1 MNRKSIAVIV
11 GLVAGIAFAGTAM
24 AATFST
30 NLKLGSTGQDVK
42 DLQVLL
48 NADPATQVASSGV
61 GSLGNETTYFGNLT
75 KTAVIKFQ
83 NKYASEVLSPI
94 GLTSGTGFV
103 GALTRAKLNTM
114 GGVTTTPPSTTVG
127 CAPGALYSS
136 VTGQPCSTT
145 TPPATTTGTD
155 LAVTLSSDSPAT
167 GGAIV
172 AGQAIADLA
181 HFTFKNN
188 TSSEAKV
195 TKVTLNRTGI
205 SNDTALT
212 NVYLY
217 DGVRRVSDSASVA
230 SGVISFNDAAG
241 LFTVG
246 AGASKNISVRAD
258 ISASVAGQI
267 VGVSLASVVSTVN
280 ASGSFPVMGGYL
292 SVATATLGTL
302 DFNTTTT
309 PSATT
314 VDPQNDYIVWQNTV
328 TVGTHALNLKS
339 LTLRN
344 IGSISTGDLRNFR
357 LYVDGALLST
367 VENLDSNGYVTFDLS
382 ASAKRMETGSRIVKV
397 IADIAG
403 GSTRTFMMSLR
414 HAGDIAAYD
423 ADLNQPVLA
432 TAASSTFSARSATS
446 ATINGGSITAAKNTA
461 SPSSNIAVGST
472 NVKLAT
478 FDLRASGE
486 NVKID
491 NLNIQADT
499 SVNNGGLDNAKV
511 FFNGAQVGS
520 TKDLS
525 EGASTNFTF
534 GSSLVINAGT
544 TGVIDIYADAKTSTS
559 TNLVNTETILIT
571 LNAGTSG
578 NAQGTVSL
586 GSLTVPSSAVTA
598 NTLTVSSSS
607 LSATKYSGYG
617 NQTMVSG
624 RTNAKIGSFVLST
637 GASEG
642 ANVDTV
648 TVALSATEAAS
659 ITNLMLK
666 DQVTGAQIGTTKG
679 TPGTSNAFTMNVA
692 IPASGSKVVDI
703 YADILSGVG
712 IGDIAADVTASGTG
726 TLGSAVTASSV
737 TLQTITIGSGTL
749 SLAVSAAN
757 PASVN
762 VTAGS
767 SKVKVGQFRFSATNN
782 SYTVEE
788 IKVLVS
794 NNAATST
801 TGVTLEY
808 KDATGATKSA
818 FQTLTTGAQA
828 NATATFTGLSLYV
841 PSSGDDSLLDVFVG
855 IPTISSGAASGAAIT
870 ATIDYNEGFKATP
883 NGLTPITTWTSASAD
898 VVSSASTGYGTVY
911 VRKTIPTFTKVASG
925 VTTPTTGQALYKFD
939 ITADTA
945 GAVEVKKISLAVATS
960 TMNVAAISLYEIG
973 NSTAINT
980 TAAEVDSSGN
990 VVFYAGTSAND
1001 TVIQVGAG
1009 STKHF
1014 EVKGT
1019 VTNWGAAGDSLTVS
1033 FTEDASAGL
1042 TATSAS
1048 HAGNLVWSDRSAT
1061 SHTTITADWI
1071 NGYLVKN
1078 FSDDVQSYSF

>member
-1 MNRKSIAVIV
+1 MNKKSIAVVV
-11 GLVAGIAFAGTAM
+11 GLIAGIAFAGTAM

-30 NLKLGSTGQDVK
+30 NLKLGSTGQSVK
-42 DLQVLL
+42 DLQVVL
-48 NADPATQVASSGV
+48 NSDPATQIAASGA
-61 GSLGNETTYFGNLT
+61 GSPGNETTYFGNLT

-83 NKYASEVLSPI
+83 NKYASEVLAPV

-103 GALTRAKLNTM
+103 GASTRAKLNAM
-114 GGVTTTPPSTTVG
+114 SGGTTTTTTTTAG
-127 CAPGALYSS
+127 CTAGALFSS
-136 VTGQPCSTT
+136 TTGQPCGTT
-145 TPPATTTGTD
+145 TTTTTTTGTD

-188 TSSEAKV
+188 TSGEAKV
-195 TKVTLNRTGI
+195 TKVVLNRTGI

-217 DGVRRVSDSASVA
+217 DGVKRVSDSASVS
-230 SGVISFNDAAG
+230 SGVITFNDSTG

-246 AGASKNISVRAD
+246 SGASKNISVRAD
-258 ISASVAGQI
+258 IDASVAGQI
-267 VGVSLASVVSTVN
+267 VGVSLASVTSTVN
-280 ASGSFPVMGGYL
+280 ATGSFPVMGGYL
-292 SVATATLGTL
+292 SVASATMGTL

-309 PSATT
+309 PTATT

-328 TVGTHALNLKS
+328 TVGTRALNLKS

-344 IGSISTGDLRNFR
+344 IGSINTGDVKNFR
-357 LYVDGALLST
+357 LYVDGSLLST
-367 VENLDSNGYVTFDLS
+367 VENLDANGYVTFDLS
-382 ASAKRMETGSRIVKV
+382 ASPKSLATGSRIVKV
-397 IADIAG
+397 LADIVG

-414 HAGDIAAYD
+414 QAGDVAAYD
-423 ADLNQPVLA
+423 SDLNQPVLA
-432 TAASSTFSARSATS
+432 TANGSSFSARSATS
-446 ATINGGSITAAKNTA
+446 ATINGGSITVTKNTA
-461 SPSSNIAVGST
+461 SPSSNIAVGAT

-511 FFNGAQVGS
+511 FFNGSQVGS

-534 GSSLVINAGT
+534 GSSLVVAAGT
-544 TGVIDIYADAKTSTS
+544 TGTIDIYADAKTSTS
-559 TNLVNTETILIT
+559 TNLVNNETILIT
-571 LNAGTSG
+571 MNAGTSG

-586 GSLTVPSSAVTA
+586 GTLTVPGSAVAA
-598 NTLTVSSSS
+598 NTITVTSSS
-607 LSATKYSGYG
+607 LTATKYSGYG
-617 NQTMVSG
+617 NQTMVAG
-624 RTNAKIGSFVLST
+624 RTNAKIGSFVLAT

-642 ANVDTV
+642 ANVDTI

-666 DQVTGAQIGTTKG
+666 DQSTGAQIGTTKG
-679 TPGTSNAFTMNVA
+679 TPGTSNAFTMNLA
-692 IPASGSKVVDI
+692 IAASGSKVIDI

-737 TLQTITIGSGTL
+737 TLQTITIGNGTL
-749 SLAVSAAN
+749 SLAVAAAN
-757 PASVN
+757 PASTN
-762 VTAGS
+762 AIAGS
-767 SKVKVGQFRFSATNN
+767 SSVKVGQFRFSATNN
-782 SYTVEE
+782 TYTVEE
-788 IKVLVS
+788 LKVKVS
-794 NNAATST
+794 NGAATST
-801 TGVTLEY
+801 TGITLSY
-808 KDATGATKSA
+808 KDSTGATKTA
-818 FQTLTTGAQA
+818 FQTLTTGSEA
-828 NATATFTGLSLYV
+828 NATATFTGLTLFVNST
-841 PSSGDDSLLDVFVG
+841 GDDSLLDVYVG
-855 IPTISSGAASGAAIT
+855 IPTIASGATSGAAIT

-883 NGLTPITTWTSASAD
+883 NGLSPITTWTSSTAD
-898 VVSSASTGYGTVY
+898 VASNASTGYGTVY
-911 VRKTIPTFTKVASG
+911 VRKSIPTFAKVASG
-925 VTTPTTGQALYKFD
+925 VTTPTTGQALYKFS

-945 GAVEVKKISLAVATS
+945 SAIEFKKISLAIATT
-960 TMNVAAISLYEIG
+960 TMNVSALSLYEVG
-973 NSTAINT
+973 NTTAINT
-980 TAAEVDSSGN
+980 TAAEVDSNGN
-990 VVFYAGTSAND
+990 AVFYAGTSAND

-1009 STKHF
+1009 ETKNF

-1019 VTNWGAAGDSLTVS
+1019 VTNWGAAGDNLTIS
-1033 FTEDASAGL
+1033 FTEDTSAGA
-1042 TATSAS
+1042 TATSVS

>member
-30 NLKLGSTGQDVK
+30 NLKLGATGQDVK

-48 NADPATQVASSGV
+48 NSDSATQVAASGV
-61 GSLGNETTYFGNLT
+61 GSLGNETTYFGGLT
-75 KTAVIKFQ
+75 KAAVIKFQ

-195 TKVTLNRTGI
+195 TKVVLNRTGI

-230 SGVISFNDAAG
+230 SGVISFNDTAG
-241 LFTVG
+241 LFAVG

-258 ISASVAGQI
+258 IDASVAGQI
-267 VGVSLASVVSTVN
+267 VGVSLASVTSTVN
-280 ASGSFPVMGGYL
+280 ASGSFPIMGGYQ
-292 SVATATLGTL
+292 SIATATLGTL
-302 DFNTTTT
+302 NFNTTTT

-344 IGSISTGDLRNFR
+344 IGSISTGDLKNFR

-382 ASAKRMETGSRIVKV
+382 ASAKRMETGSRIIKV

-432 TAASSTFSARSATS
+432 TANSTTFSARSATS
-446 ATINGGSITAAKNTA
+446 ATINGGSVTAAKNTA

-499 SVNNGGLDNAKV
+499 SVQNGGLDNAKV

-571 LNAGTSG
+571 LNAGTTG

-586 GSLTVPSSAVTA
+586 SSLTVPSSAVVA
-598 NTLTVSSSS
+598 NTITVSSSS

-617 NQTMVSG
+617 NQTMVAG
-624 RTNAKIGSFVLST
+624 RTNSKIGSFVLST

-712 IGDIAADVTASGTG
+712 IGAIAADVTASGTG

-762 VTAGS
+762 ATAGS

-788 IKVLVS
+788 IKVIVS

-808 KDATGATKSA
+808 KDATGATKTA
-818 FQTLTTGAQA
+818 FQTLTTGTEA

-855 IPTISSGAASGAAIT
+855 IPTIASGAASGAAIT

-898 VVSSASTGYGTVY
+898 AISSASTGYGTVY

-925 VTTPTTGQALYKFD
+925 VTTPTTGQALYKFNV
-939 ITADTA
+939 TADTA
-945 GAVEVKKISLAVATS
+945 GAVEIKKISLAVATS
-960 TMNVAAISLYEIG
+960 TMNVAAFSLYEIG

-980 TAAEVDSSGN
+980 TAAEVDSNGW
-990 VVFYAGTSAND
+990 VIFYAGTSANN

-1009 STKHF
+1009 STKSF

-1019 VTNWGAAGDSLTVS
+1019 VTNWGAAGDSLTIS
-1033 FTEDASAGL
+1033 FAEDTAAEV
-1042 TATSAS
+1042 TATSVS
-1048 HAGNLVWSDRSAT
+1048 HPGELVWSDRSAT